1 MNDFV
6 VSLNGK
12 KKKIKII
19 SDDALLIDGEKN
31 NYELSKVS
39 DYCYL
44 LKIGNRVYDITTTKF
59 NNDRY
64 GLLIDGHYFETTV
77 KTTLQEKA
85 SELSL
90 LKKKGNH
97 HDSIKAPMPG
107 LVIKLKK
114 NPGEEV
120 EQGESIIILEAM
132 KMENDLRAPS
142 SGKVLEVFVKEGN
155 SVEKDFVLLTIG
167 ENER

>member
-6 VSLNGK
+6 VSLNDK
-12 KKKIKII
+12 KKKIKILSGSTI
-19 SDDALLIDGEKN
+19 LIDGVEKN
-31 NYELSKVS
+31 YDLSKVS
-39 DYCYL
+39 DHCFL
-44 LKIGNRVYDITTTKF
+44 LKIGNRVYDITTSKF
-59 NNDRY
+59 SSSRY

-90 LKKKGNH
+90 LKKKDNH

-107 LVIKLKK
+107 LVVKLKK
-114 NPGEEV
+114 QVGELV
-120 EQGESIIILEAM
+120 EQGESVIILEAM
-132 KMENDLRAPS
+132 KMENDLKAPS
-142 SGKVLEVFVKEGN
+142 SGQILDIFVKEGN